1 MLAQPIINHSFES
14 LMNTKDQ
21 SNQNPENVNP
31 DQEENSLPVEETVEI
46 IKNTENQAE
55 VSVDDSGSAHSE
67 EIPEAEIEMPATAEP
82 DSADDQVSVKD
93 EELTAE
99 VTETTKESEQN
110 EQISVEEPEVVAE
123 EIAASIEP
131 DQGENIAPVVDE
143 QTATA
148 DEPVT
153 LPDVVAEESITA
165 VVDEQ
170 VESIAPVA
178 EALSVTA
185 DEPVTLPE
193 IVAEEPITA
202 VVDEQVESTA
212 PVAEALSVTTD
223 KPVALPEIVAEESI
237 TAVVDEQFES
247 IAPVA
252 DDLSVTDAQPV
263 AEPAVVV
270 EETTSAAGDDQ
281 AVTIAP
287 VEGEVLLLPEDAV
300 EDDETDEIEVNEQE
314 KEAIPLFENLDREQL
329 VGKLEELVT
338 DSNVNAIKSAV
349 GLIRL
354 AFLKLNKDYKQELY
368 QKLAEVAD
376 DTDAETAPDAQP
388 MQDDAIEERFKTA
401 FNIYKQNKGK
411 YIEEQEKLK
420 IKNLE
425 AKNQI
430 LDELRLLINSE
441 ETLKKT
447 YDEFKILQERWK
459 TIGMVPKGDINT
471 LWQNYHFLVEKFF
484 DKVKINKELKDLDL
498 KKNLEAKIHLCEKTE
513 ELLLEPSIIKSFK
526 NLQQYHE
533 EWKEIGPVPQDK
545 KDELWDRFRSATEKI
560 NERRRE
566 YYNEMQESLEQN
578 YTAKVILCEKAEQLM
593 ATESDS
599 IKAWQDVTAQFTE
612 LLKIWKTIGPA
623 PKKQNNEIWARFKAS
638 LDGFFNAKKEYFNKL
653 KEQQMNNF
661 NLKLD
666 LCVQAEALRNS
677 TDWKNTSRELI
688 NMQNEWKKIGPVPRK
703 QSDRIWKRFRAAC
716 DEFFSSKSEYFKN
729 VSGHEEENMKLKL
742 DLIEKVKEFSVGDD
756 RNLAIETL
764 KDYQRQW
771 MEIGHVPIKEKD
783 RLQTDFRALVNK
795 HFEKLKIDSATMGA
809 MNYRNRVDRM
819 TKDAP
824 DAGRIISKERSFVQG
839 KIQQLQDEIK
849 TWENNIGFFA
859 KSKTAN
865 LLKQEFEKKIDKAK
879 EELQLLEAKLKMLRE
894 TNQ

>member
-1 MLAQPIINHSFES
+1 MEGMLAQSIINHSFES
-14 LMNTKDQ
+14 PMETKDQ

-31 DQEENSLPVEETVEI
+31 DQEANSLPVEETVEI
-46 IKNTENQAE
+46 VENTEDQAE
-55 VSVDDSGSAHSE
+55 VSTEDSGAELRAEATE
-67 EIPEAEIEMPATAEP
+67 EQIETPLILDTESTDDEVSIPA
-82 DSADDQVSVKD
+82 V
-93 EELTAE
+93 ELTAE
-99 VTETTKESEQN
+99 ETEVAEVTEPSEQ
-110 EQISVEEPEVVAE
+110 IPVEEPEIIAEKVAASVEPELVETVSPVVEELPAMADESVAESAVAAE
-123 EIAASIEP
+123 EIKPAIE
-131 DQGENIAPVVDE
+131 
-143 QTATA
+143 
-148 DEPVT
+148 
-153 LPDVVAEESITA
+153 
-165 VVDEQ
+165 DEQ
-170 VESIAPVA
+170 VESIAPV
-178 EALSVTA
+178 V
-185 DEPVTLPE
+185 
-193 IVAEEPITA
+193 EEMPA
-202 VVDEQVESTA
+202 VVDES
-212 PVAEALSVTTD
+212 
-223 KPVALPEIVAEESI
+223 
-237 TAVVDEQFES
+237 
-247 IAPVA
+247 
-252 DDLSVTDAQPV
+252 V

-270 EETTSAAGDDQ
+270 EEISPAAEEVMDETV
-281 AVTIAP
+281 ATA
-287 VEGEVLLLPEDAV
+287 EGETLLVSEDAAD
-300 EDDETDEIEVNEQE
+300 EDEVDENEVHEHEIEAN
-314 KEAIPLFENLDREQL
+314 PLFENLDREQL

-354 AFLKLNKDYKQELY
+354 AFLKLNKEFKQELY
-368 QKLAEVAD
+368 QKLAEVTD
-376 DTDAETAPDAQP
+376 DTDAETAAEAQP
-388 MQDDAIEERFKTA
+388 MQDDAIEDRFKAA

-411 YIEEQEKLK
+411 YIEEQEKIK
-420 IKNLE
+420 IKNLV

-430 LDELRLLINSE
+430 LDELKILINSE

-447 YDEFKILQERWK
+447 YDEFKILQESWK
-459 TIGMVPKGDINT
+459 TIGMVPKGDINN

-498 KKNLEAKIHLCEKTE
+498 KKNLEAKVHLCEKAE
-513 ELLLEPSIIKSFK
+513 ELLLESSIIKSFK

-545 KDELWDRFRSATEKI
+545 KDDLWDRFRSATEKI
-560 NERRRE
+560 NDRRRE

-578 YTAKVILCEKAEQLM
+578 LTAKVILCEKAEQLM

-599 IKAWQDVTAQFTE
+599 IKAWQDVTSQFTE

-623 PKKQNNEIWARFKAS
+623 PKKQNNEIWARFKTS

-653 KEQQMNNF
+653 KEQQMDNF

-688 NMQNEWKKIGPVPRK
+688 NLQNEWKKVGPVPRK

-716 DEFFSSKSEYFKN
+716 DEFFSTKSEYFKN

-756 RNLAIETL
+756 RNLAVDTL

-783 RLQTDFRALVNK
+783 RLQTDFRALINK
-795 HFEKLKIDSATMGA
+795 HFEKLKVDSVSMGA
-809 MNYRNRVDRM
+809 SNYRNRVERIA
-819 TKDAP
+819 KDSP
-824 DAGRIISKERSFVQG
+824 DAGRVISKERGFVQG

-879 EELQLLEAKLKMLRE
+879 EELQLLEAKMKMLRE

>member
-1 MLAQPIINHSFES
+1 MEGMLAQSIINHSFES
-14 LMNTKDQ
+14 PMETKDQ

-31 DQEENSLPVEETVEI
+31 DQEANSLPVEETVEI
-46 IKNTENQAE
+46 VENTEDQAE
-55 VSVDDSGSAHSE
+55 VSTEDSGAELRAEATE
-67 EIPEAEIEMPATAEP
+67 EQIETPLILDTESTDDEVSIPA
-82 DSADDQVSVKD
+82 V
-93 EELTAE
+93 ELTAE
-99 VTETTKESEQN
+99 ETEVAEVTEPSEQ
-110 EQISVEEPEVVAE
+110 IPVEEPEIIAEKVAASVEPELVETVSPVVEELPAMADESVAESAVAAE
-123 EIAASIEP
+123 EIKPAIE
-131 DQGENIAPVVDE
+131 
-143 QTATA
+143 
-148 DEPVT
+148 
-153 LPDVVAEESITA
+153 
-165 VVDEQ
+165 DEQ
-170 VESIAPVA
+170 VESIAPV
-178 EALSVTA
+178 V
-185 DEPVTLPE
+185 
-193 IVAEEPITA
+193 EEMPA
-202 VVDEQVESTA
+202 VVDES
-212 PVAEALSVTTD
+212 
-223 KPVALPEIVAEESI
+223 
-237 TAVVDEQFES
+237 
-247 IAPVA
+247 
-252 DDLSVTDAQPV
+252 V

-270 EETTSAAGDDQ
+270 EEISPAAEEVMDETV
-281 AVTIAP
+281 ATA
-287 VEGEVLLLPEDAV
+287 EGETLLVSEDAAD
-300 EDDETDEIEVNEQE
+300 EDEVDENEVHEHEIEAN
-314 KEAIPLFENLDREQL
+314 PLFENLDREQL

-354 AFLKLNKDYKQELY
+354 AFLKLNKEFKQELY
-368 QKLAEVAD
+368 QKLAEVTD
-376 DTDAETAPDAQP
+376 DTDAETAAEAQP
-388 MQDDAIEERFKTA
+388 MQDDAIEDRFKAA

-411 YIEEQEKLK
+411 YIEEQEKIK
-420 IKNLE
+420 IKNLV

-430 LDELRLLINSE
+430 LDELKILINSE

-447 YDEFKILQERWK
+447 YDEFKILQESWK
-459 TIGMVPKGDINT
+459 TIGMVPKGDINN

-498 KKNLEAKIHLCEKTE
+498 KKNLEAKVHLCEKAE
-513 ELLLEPSIIKSFK
+513 ELLLESSIIKSFK

-545 KDELWDRFRSATEKI
+545 KDDLWDRFRSATEKI
-560 NERRRE
+560 NDRRRE

-578 YTAKVILCEKAEQLM
+578 LTAKVILCEKAEQLM

-599 IKAWQDVTAQFTE
+599 IKAWQDVTSQFTE

-623 PKKQNNEIWARFKAS
+623 PKKQNNEIWARFKTS

-653 KEQQMNNF
+653 KEQQMDNF

-688 NMQNEWKKIGPVPRK
+688 NLQNEWKKVGPVPRK

-716 DEFFSSKSEYFKN
+716 DEFFSTKSEYFKN

-756 RNLAIETL
+756 RNLAVDTL

-783 RLQTDFRALVNK
+783 RLQTDFRALINK
-795 HFEKLKIDSATMGA
+795 HFEKLKVDSVSMGA
-809 MNYRNRVDRM
+809 SNYRNRVERM
-819 TKDAP
+819 AKDSP
-824 DAGRIISKERSFVQG
+824 DAGRVISKERGFVQG

-879 EELQLLEAKLKMLRE
+879 EELQLLEAKMKMLRE